1 MADGVRVRSH
11 LGAGHGVLPGGN
23 LGVNQMKMVKS
34 LFLGSAAGLVAVAG
48 AQAAD
53 LPVKAK
59 PVEYVKVCSL
69 YGAGF
74 WYVPGTDTC
83 LKIGS
88 FVRVQT
94 SFNNT
99 GSDVPNG
106 MGGGGTNAT
115 AGRET
120 RTDTSNFGF
129 RVRTGVSVDLRTQ
142 TEYGTLRSYM
152 DVGAQWSTDIG
163 TADNNGAVAD
173 TLWVDRGFIQFAG
186 FTAGRIRSY
195 FDINSFAPYA
205 YSNNRVSGDTG
216 ALGIYGLAY
225 TAQLGNGISATIS
238 FEDNGQA
245 SGGRGHFTDNFAMVE
260 WGLGAISHD
269 NKGQQAPDVVGALR
283 IDQAWGYAQASL
295 AAHDASGGYYG
306 GANSTVNGHPPDKW
320 GFAATGGFTLND
332 VLGFKGD
339 QIGMQACYSVG
350 AAGYCTRATG
360 PFQYY
365 STGNNAGFG
374 WVSDGVYD
382 NNIPNVGAG
391 QTNVELTTVWGI
403 NGFVQHLW
411 SPKWR
416 TSVYGGYVEVDYNG
430 TATNLINQHLPTPPA
445 GGLACG
451 VAVEGAVAP
460 PIAIGN
466 GAGNSCS
473 PDFSWWQLGTR
484 TQWNPHPD
492 LDIGVDVLWT
502 HLNTAYKGA
511 NATLGANGARPAGV
525 YTIDDQDVLSVMFRI
540 QRNFLP

>member
-1 MADGVRVRSH
+1 MR
-11 LGAGHGVLPGGN
+11 LTTFL
-23 LGVNQMKMVKS
+23 
-34 LFLGSAAGLVAVAG
+34 LGSAAGLVAVAG

-99 GSDVPNG
+99 TSDVPDG
-106 MGGGGTNAT
+106 AGASGADDV

-120 RTDTSNFGF
+120 RTDTANFGF
-129 RVRTGVSVDLRTQ
+129 RVRSGVSVDLRTQ

-152 DVGAQWSTDIG
+152 DMGAQWSTSNG
-163 TADNNGAVAD
+163 TADNNAAAAD

-195 FDINSFAPYA
+195 FDINSFAPYN
-205 YSNNRVSGDTG
+205 YSNSRISGDTG
-216 ALGIYGLAY
+216 ALGIYGIAY
-225 TAQLGNGISATIS
+225 TAQFGNGVTASIS

-245 SGGRGHFTDNFAMVE
+245 SGGRGHFDLNMAMGE
-260 WGLGAISHD
+260 LGLGTTAFD

-283 IDQAWGYAQASL
+283 IDQAWGYAQVS
-295 AAHDASGGYYG
+295 AALHDASGGYYG
-306 GANSTVNGHPPDKW
+306 GANSTLNGHPPDKY
-320 GFAATGGFTLND
+320 GFAVTGGFTLND
-332 VLGFKGD
+332 ILGFKGD
-339 QIGMQACYSVG
+339 QFGMQACFSEG

-360 PFQYY
+360 AWQMY
-365 STGNNAGFG
+365 SSGNNAGFG

-382 NNIPNVGAG
+382 STGLTAG
-391 QTNVELTTVWGI
+391 SNVELTTVWGI

-416 TSVYGGYVEVDYNG
+416 TSLYGGYIEVDYDA
-430 TATNLINQHLPTPPA
+430 TATNLINQHLPSPA
-445 GGLACG
+445 TAPGTACG

-460 PIAIGN
+460 PININHGE
-466 GAGNSCS
+466 GNSCS
-473 PDFSWWQLGTR
+473 PNFSWWQLGTR

-502 HLNTAYKGA
+502 HLNTAYKGS
-511 NATLGANGARPAGV
+511 NAVLGANGARPAGV
-525 YTIDDQDVLSVMFRI
+525 YTIDDQDVISVMFRV

>member
-1 MADGVRVRSH
+1 MNSLSKKFL
-11 LGAGHGVLPGGN
+11 LGT
-23 LGVNQMKMVKS
+23 
-34 LFLGSAAGLVAVAG
+34 AAVLVAVAG

-94 SFNNT
+94 AWNT
-99 GSDVPNG
+99 DGSDVPQG
-106 MGGGGTNAT
+106 AGT
-115 AGRET
+115 AGAAGQGRQT
-120 RTDTSNFGF
+120 RTDTTNFGF
-129 RVRTGVSVDLRTQ
+129 RVRSGVSVDLRTQ

-152 DVGAQWSTDIG
+152 DIGAQWSTGAG
-163 TADNNGAVAD
+163 TADNNAAAAD

-195 FDINSFAPYA
+195 FDINSFAPYG
-205 YSNNRVSGDTG
+205 YSNTRFSGDTG
-216 ALGIYGLAY
+216 ALGIYGIAY
-225 TAQLGNGISATIS
+225 TAQFGNGVTASIS

-245 SGGRGHFTDNFAMVE
+245 SGGRGHFDLNMAMGE
-260 WGLGAISHD
+260 LGLGTTAFD

-283 IDQAWGYAQASL
+283 IDQAWGYAQVS
-295 AAHDASGGYYG
+295 AALHDASGGYYG
-306 GANSTVNGHPPDKW
+306 AANSTLNGHPADKY
-320 GFAATGGFTLND
+320 GFAVTGGFTLND
-332 VLGFKGD
+332 ILGFKGD
-339 QIGMQACYSVG
+339 QFGMQGCYSVG

-360 PFQYY
+360 PWQMY
-365 STGNNAGFG
+365 SSGNNAGFG
-374 WVSDGVYD
+374 WITDGIYD
-382 NNIPNVGAG
+382 TG
-391 QTNVELTTVWGI
+391 TNVELTTVWGI

-416 TSVYGGYVEVDYNG
+416 TSLYGGYIEVDYDG
-430 TATNLINQHLPTPPA
+430 AATAMINSHLPGAAGTTP
-445 GGLACG
+445 CG
-451 VAVEGAVAP
+451 VAVGGSVQP
-460 PIAIGN
+460 PITVAAATN
-466 GAGNSCS
+466 NCS
-473 PDFSWWQLGTR
+473 PSFSWWQVGTR

-502 HLNTAYKGA
+502 HLNTAYKGTGVLA
-511 NATLGANGARPAGV
+511 ANGARPAGT
-525 YTIDDQDVLSVMFRI
+525 YTIDDQDILSVMFRI

>member
-1 MADGVRVRSH
+1 
-11 LGAGHGVLPGGN
+11 
-23 LGVNQMKMVKS
+23 MK
-34 LFLGSAAGLVAVAG
+34 LTRAFLLGSAAGLVAVAG

-94 SFNNT
+94 SFGNT
-99 GSDVPNG
+99 ASDTPIG
-106 MGGGGTNAT
+106 MGGGGNNAI

-129 RVRTGVSVDLRTQ
+129 RVRSGVSVDLRTQ

-163 TADNNGAVAD
+163 TADNNAAAAD

-195 FDINSFAPYA
+195 FDINSFAPYSYA
-205 YSNNRVSGDTG
+205 NNRVSGDTG

-225 TAQLGNGISATIS
+225 TAQLSNGITATLS
-238 FEDNGQA
+238 LEDNGQA
-245 SGGRGHFTDNFAMVE
+245 SGGRGHLVANMGMTEF
-260 WGLGAISHD
+260 GLGTTAFD
-269 NKGQQAPDVVGALR
+269 NAGQQAPDVVGALR
-283 IDQAWGYAQASL
+283 IDQAWGYAQVS
-295 AAHDASGGYYG
+295 AAMHDASGGYF
-306 GANSTVNGHPPDKW
+306 GATNSTNNGHPGNKE
-320 GFAATGGFTLND
+320 GFAVTGGFTLND

-339 QIGMQACYSVG
+339 QAGLQVCYGQG

-360 PFQYY
+360 PFQFY
-365 STGNNAGFG
+365 SAGNNAGFG
-374 WVSDGVYD
+374 WVTDGVY
-382 NNIPNVGAG
+382 GAAG
-391 QTNVELTTVWGI
+391 TQVQLTTVWGI
-403 NGFVQHLW
+403 NGFAQHMW
-411 SPKWR
+411 NPRWR
-416 TSVYGGYVEVDYNG
+416 TSVYGGYDGVSYNG
-430 TATNLINQHLPTPPA
+430 QAKTIICPGGTAGTPVPKGTALEGVTNCN
-445 GGLACG
+445 
-451 VAVEGAVAP
+451 
-460 PIAIGN
+460 
-466 GAGNSCS
+466 
-473 PDFSWWQLGTR
+473 PDFSWWEVGSR

-492 LDIGVDVLWT
+492 LDIGVDIMWT
-502 HLNTAYKGA
+502 HLNTAFKGM
-511 NATLGANGARPAGV
+511 ATLAANGARPAGI
-525 YTIDDQDVLSVMFRI
+525 YKLDDQDVLSVMFRV

>member
-1 MADGVRVRSH
+1 
-11 LGAGHGVLPGGN
+11 
-23 LGVNQMKMVKS
+23 MK
-34 LFLGSAAGLVAVAG
+34 LARTFLLGSAAGLVAVAG

-94 SFNNT
+94 SWNNT
-99 GSDVPNG
+99 GSDIPDG
-106 MGGGGTNAT
+106 AGGGGANAV
-115 AGRET
+115 AGRQT
-120 RTDTSNFGF
+120 RTDTANFGF
-129 RVRTGVSVDLRTQ
+129 RVRSGVSVDLRTQ

-152 DVGAQWSTDIG
+152 DVGAQWSSDVG
-163 TADNNGAVAD
+163 TADGNAAVAD

-195 FDINSFAPYA
+195 FDINSFAPYG
-205 YSNNRVSGDTG
+205 YSNVRMSGDTG

-225 TAQLGNGISATIS
+225 TAQLGNGITASLS

-245 SGGRGHFTDNFAMVE
+245 SGGRGHLTANMQMAEFIPGTTLF
-260 WGLGAISHD
+260 D

-283 IDQAWGYAQASL
+283 IDQAWGYAQVS
-295 AAHDASGGYYG
+295 AALHDASGGYYG
-306 GANSTVNGHPPDKW
+306 AANSTVNGHPSDAW
-320 GFAATGGFTLND
+320 GVAVSGGFTLND
-332 VLGFKGD
+332 ILGFKGD
-339 QIGMQACYSVG
+339 TFGMQACWSEG

-360 PFQYY
+360 PWQMY
-365 STGNNAGFG
+365 SSGNNAGFG
-374 WVSDGVYD
+374 WTTDGIYD
-382 NNIPNVGAG
+382 TG
-391 QTNVELTTVWGI
+391 TDVELTTVWGI
-403 NGFVQHLW
+403 NGYVQHLW

-416 TSVYGGYVEVDYNG
+416 TSLYGGYVEVDYNG
-430 TATNLINQHLPTPPA
+430 TATTIINSHLA
-445 GGLACG
+445 GLGVGSTNCG
-451 VAVEGAVAP
+451 VAPVAP
-460 PIAIGN
+460 SAIVSIFPA
-466 GAGNSCS
+466 AGNSCN
-473 PDFSWWQLGTR
+473 PDFSWWQLGSR

-502 HLNTAYKGA
+502 HLNTAYKGT
-511 NATLGANGARPAGV
+511 ATLGANGARPAGV
-525 YTIDDQDVLSVMFRI
+525 YAIDDPDIVSVMFRI

>member
-1 MADGVRVRSH
+1 
-11 LGAGHGVLPGGN
+11 
-23 LGVNQMKMVKS
+23 MKMVKS
-34 LFLGSAAGLVAVAG
+34 LLLGSAAGLVAVAG

-94 SFNNT
+94 SWNT
-99 GSDVPNG
+99 DSSDTPIG
-106 MGGGGTNAT
+106 AGGGQN

-129 RVRTGVSVDLRTQ
+129 RVRSAVSVDLRTQ

-152 DVGAQWSTDIG
+152 DVGAQWSTG
-163 TADNNGAVAD
+163 ASNTAGNTSANATSIASGALNGGAD

-195 FDINSFAPYA
+195 FDINSFAPYSYA
-205 YSNNRVSGDTG
+205 NSRVSGDTG

-225 TAQLGNGISATIS
+225 TAQFGNGVTATIS

-245 SGGRGHFTDNFAMVE
+245 SGGRGHFAGNLAMTE
-260 WGLGAISHD
+260 FGLGSTSFD
-269 NKGQQAPDVVGALR
+269 NKGQQSPDVVGALR
-283 IDQAWGYAQASL
+283 IDQAWGYAQVS
-295 AAHDASGGYYG
+295 AALHDASGGYYG
-306 GANSTVNGHPPDKW
+306 ASLTGADVNGHPSDKF
-320 GFAATGGFTLND
+320 GFAMTGGFTLND

-339 QIGMQACYSVG
+339 QFGMQAAYSQG
-350 AAGYCTRATG
+350 AAGYVTRATG
-360 PFQYY
+360 AWQMYNA
-365 STGNNAGFG
+365 GNNAGFG
-374 WVSDGVYD
+374 WITDGVY
-382 NNIPNVGAG
+382 GATG
-391 QTNVELTTVWGI
+391 TSVELTTVWGI
-403 NGFVQHLW
+403 NGFFQHIW
-411 SPKWR
+411 WNPKWR
-416 TSVYGGYVEVDYNG
+416 TSLYGGYVEIDYDSTAKSLICPGGAATAVPNG
-430 TATNLINQHLPTPPA
+430 F
-445 GGLACG
+445 G
-451 VAVEGAVAP
+451 GAVT
-460 PIAIGN
+460 GVTN
-466 GAGNSCS
+466 CN
-473 PDFSWWQLGTR
+473 PDFSWWQVGTR

-502 HLNTAYKGA
+502 HLNTAYKGTA
-511 NATLGANGARPAGV
+511 NLAANGARPAGNYV
-525 YTIDDQDVLSVMFRI
+525 IDDQDILSVMFRI